1 MTPGRPNTS
10 SDRDQAPPP
19 PPATGKRPRACSLL
33 FPEQEADGDEGGE
46 EDDEGEDER
55 MTGYGVGELIS
66 ACPEACCPLAA
77 V

>member
-1 MTPGRPNTS
+1 MAL
-10 SDRDQAPPP
+10 Q
-19 PPATGKRPRACSLL
+19 
-33 FPEQEADGDEGGE
+33 EQEADGDEGGE
-46 EDDEGEDER
+46 EDDEDEDEG